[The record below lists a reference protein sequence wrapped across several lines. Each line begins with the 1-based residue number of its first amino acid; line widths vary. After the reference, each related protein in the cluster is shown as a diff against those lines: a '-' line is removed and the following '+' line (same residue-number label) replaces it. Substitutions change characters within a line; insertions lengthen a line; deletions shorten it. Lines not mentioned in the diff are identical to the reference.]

1 MSFSLI
7 IYEHPTPGE
16 AQAVLATR
24 DPWVV
29 ETVRRLLIER
39 LSGKPARKVSPL
51 KRIPKPAKL
60 EVPDGEKD

>member
-7 IYEHPTPGE
+7 IYEHPTPEE

-24 DPWVV
+24 DPWII

-39 LSGKPARKVSPL
+39 LSDKPVRKISPL
-51 KRIPKPAKL
+51 KRIPKLVKL
-60 EVPDGEKD
+60 EVPDDEKD